1 MFEKIIKG
9 IYKWTANYNA
19 TYSEYSTVSRRI
31 ALMTQRQLERETVD
45 EGDMQLAFADGPR
58 SLVEDFDRISA
69 AVCENVGDVSIT
81 PQSGRIMNS

>member
-1 MFEKIIKG
+1 
-9 IYKWTANYNA
+9 
-19 TYSEYSTVSRRI
+19 
-31 ALMTQRQLERETVD
+31 
-45 EGDMQLAFADGPR
+45 MQLAFADGPR